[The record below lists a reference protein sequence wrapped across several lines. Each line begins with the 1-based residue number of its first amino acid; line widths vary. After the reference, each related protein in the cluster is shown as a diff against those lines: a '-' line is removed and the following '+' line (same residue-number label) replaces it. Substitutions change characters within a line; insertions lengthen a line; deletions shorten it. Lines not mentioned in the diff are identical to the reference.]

1 MKTLML
7 TVVGS
12 IIALPLSAADLR
24 LVRGTDASWNTD
36 SNNQVWVDESGNAT
50 GYKNGDN
57 VLVSSEYFTG
67 GTLYMNELLAPSNV
81 VFDIDRNLELRINS
95 KQTRGLGPDTRS
107 FTKRGKGTLTL
118 LSATASE
125 TGELSHGNSM
135 TCGVEIVEGE
145 IACNQAN
152 HHNFLGPRTV
162 PFWVYVRDGASLTF
176 LQRNQTGTF
185 SSPECG
191 IKIQLDAGGTL
202 NNNTNS
208 TSAGS
213 SCLSVNTLKFNGGDY
228 RTSSKGYFRDNARL
242 GGDCTLKIFN
252 TLQFSGQT
260 PHAFGFTYSG
270 CKSYTSSDTFNGYK
284 VSLNS
289 YAPVELRVD
298 DITGDGNVDAYV
310 NMSMFTWGTN
320 AVGVY
325 RCDLVKTGSGTLR
338 FPSTSTT
345 KTFLG
350 DFTIREGTVE
360 FTQQGFFPSDGT
372 EEQTLSVMT
381 NATLSMTCR
390 NAIDGTLANTNPQV
404 DIVVDHGTFR
414 FVPTTNM
421 QGTLRA
427 RDWTFDDAT
436 LDIHNPG
443 MAIAGVLYFRRKA
456 AFRGTHQL
464 EMLPDETI
472 DTANQAVC
480 VHIDDEGVR
489 TVIDV
494 DEMTGDGRAD
504 VIMGYP
510 VWNGS
515 KSGADASQVLTGS
528 GFVKTGVGTFSVA
541 SLANKVSGVVTVSNG
556 TMRVDGSLVT
566 PSSVEVAAGA
576 YLGGTGTVANV
587 ALEAGAGF
595 AAPAGQETP
604 LTVQGD
610 LALPATGVIDIANL
624 DGVAEKDMPAA
635 VLVGSTGSISG
646 AENLGNWTV
655 RVDGVRSRKWKL
667 SLSGGVLRASYSNG
681 MCVVVR

>member
-7 TVVGS
+7 AVVGLVS
-12 IIALPLSAADLR
+12 VLSLSAADLR
-24 LVRGTDASWNTD
+24 LVRDKDASWNTASD
-36 SNNQVWVDESGNAT
+36 NQVWVDESGNAT
-50 GYKNGDN
+50 GYNDGDN
-57 VLVSSEYFTG
+57 VLVSSDFFTG
-67 GTLYMNELLAPSNV
+67 DKLYMNQLLAPGDV
-81 VFDIDRNLELRINS
+81 VFNINRNLELRINS
-95 KQTRGLGPDTRS
+95 NETRGLGPNTRS

-118 LSATASE
+118 FSATASQ
-125 TGELSHGNSM
+125 TGELDHGNSM

-176 LQRNQTGTF
+176 RQRNQTGAF

-191 IKIQLDAGGTL
+191 IKIQLDAGGIL
-202 NNNTNS
+202 NNNTNL
-208 TSAGS
+208 TSAGD

-228 RTSSKGYFRDNARL
+228 RTSIKGFFRDSARL

-252 TLQFSGQT
+252 TLHFSGQT

-270 CKSYTSSDTFNGYK
+270 CKSYTSIDTFGGYK
-284 VSLNS
+284 ISLNS
-289 YAPVELRVD
+289 YAPVELCVD

-338 FPSTSTT
+338 FPSTSST

-372 EEQTLSVMT
+372 EEQTLSVLT

-390 NAIDGTLANTNPQV
+390 NVIDGTLANTDPRV
-404 DIVVDHGTFR
+404 DVVVDHGTFR
-414 FVPTTNM
+414 FVPSANAP
-421 QGTLRA
+421 GTLRA

-456 AFRGTHQL
+456 TFRGTHQL
-464 EMLPDETI
+464 EMLPDETLA
-472 DTANQAVC
+472 TANQAVC
-480 VHIDDEGVR
+480 VHIDDKGVR

-510 VWNGS
+510 IWNGS
-515 KSGADASQVLTGS
+515 KSGSDISQVLTSS

-541 SLANKVSGVVTVSNG
+541 SLENKVTGIVTVSNG

-566 PSSVEVAAGA
+566 PSCVEVAAGA
-576 YLGGTGTVANV
+576 YLAGTGTVANV
-587 ALEAGAGF
+587 TLETGAGF
-595 AAPAGQETP
+595 AAPAGQNTP
-604 LTVQGD
+604 LMVQGD
-610 LALPATGVIDIANL
+610 LTLPLTGVVNIANL
-624 DGVAEKDMPAA
+624 DGREEKDMSNA
-635 VLVGSTGSISG
+635 VLIGATGTIFSTDNLVNWTVKVDGVESRNWKLSISG
-646 AENLGNWTV
+646 GI
-655 RVDGVRSRKWKL
+655 
-667 SLSGGVLRASYSNG
+667 LRASYANG
-681 MCVVVR
+681 LSIVIR